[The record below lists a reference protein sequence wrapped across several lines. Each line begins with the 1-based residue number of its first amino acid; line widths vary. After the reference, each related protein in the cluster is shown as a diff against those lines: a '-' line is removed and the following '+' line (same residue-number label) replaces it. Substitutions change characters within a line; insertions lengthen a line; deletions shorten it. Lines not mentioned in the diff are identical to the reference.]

1 MAAARQV
8 SSHREGTDLS
18 SNISNSHTELSFMPA
33 TATQRG
39 GHNNNSSRDTTLKV
53 RKCRSG
59 AIREG
64 RRLRHLRRP
73 LPTRKVMG
81 ISPDKDIS
89 SRDTT
94 GTKLRP
100 RHLRSARDILSIGRV
115 LSSSNSS
122 SRDSHTNSRVKVLQG
137 LGFPSIVRA
146 NSSSKT
152 DGNLPSSNSSSNSK
166 EAVAPRLIQH

>member
-33 TATQRG
+33 TAIQRG
-39 GHNNNSSRDTTLKV
+39 GHSSNNSSRDTTLKD
-53 RKCRSG
+53 RKCRNG

-64 RRLRHLRRP
+64 RHLRRHLLLL
-73 LPTRKVMG
+73 LPTSKVMG

-94 GTKLRP
+94 GIKLHP
-100 RHLRSARDILSIGRV
+100 RHLRSARAILSIGLV
-115 LSSSNSS
+115 LSSTSS
-122 SRDSHTNSRVKVLQG
+122 SRDRLISSRVKVLQG
-137 LGFPSIVRA
+137 LVFPSIVRV
-146 NSSSKT
+146 NSSCKP
-152 DGNLPSSNSSSNSK
+152 DGNLLNSSNSK
-166 EAVAPRLIQH
+166 GAVAVAPRRIQH